1 MSGAHEPREE
11 FVTQLE
17 LQLRTDL
24 RRRQLASRGRS
35 WMPQSIAATA
45 LAAAAVAIVSMA
57 LGGGIVAA
65 SYEARLNQQ
74 RDLLLTTFEQRAVLA
89 KQQLALAIQQLKALQ
104 ERVAIGIE
112 PQESVQGLQFKVN
125 EAEAELKTIELDIAE
140 IKTTGREPMQ
150 TMSAPQVGSRDF
162 VTERWRVE
170 MAVPASA
177 IALERARLQALQKR
191 VDVGLV
197 APIEVDA
204 ARIRLIELES
214 AVEVF
219 QRRVAIRQS
228 FLKGELPAAV
238 ADLRGLEAETDM
250 RRTTLARR
258 IELARRQVK
267 DLQTKIDTGAIN
279 PLALAESRLH
289 LQQLELDMTK
299 AEYELAL
306 IRKQLAK

>member
-1 MSGAHEPREE
+1 
-11 FVTQLE
+11 
-17 LQLRTDL
+17 
-24 RRRQLASRGRS
+24 
-35 WMPQSIAATA
+35 MPQSIAATA